1 MMTPLLSNSEDF
13 SLSGHFLLAM
23 PSLSDPSFAG
33 ALVYLCE
40 HSSKG
45 AMGLVINRPT
55 DLTVRALLR
64 KIDLDLKEDPSAE
77 LPVLFGGPVAGER
90 GFVLHTGEGQWG
102 SSLEI
107 VEGIQLTTSRDIL
120 EALSQGQAPAHCLIA
135 LGYAGWG
142 EGQLEKELADNA
154 WLVAPADLK
163 VLFELPVEERLPA
176 AYRLLGVDPVL
187 MTHDV
192 GHA

>member
-1 MMTPLLSNSEDF
+1 MMIPLLSDSEDF

-64 KIDLDLKEDPSAE
+64 KIDLEVQEEPDAE
-77 LPVLFGGPVAGER
+77 APVFFGGPVAGER
-90 GFVLHTGEGQWG
+90 GFVLHTGGGEWG
-102 SSLEI
+102 SSLQ
-107 VEGIQLTTSRDIL
+107 VVDGIQLTTSRDIL
-120 EALSQGQAPAHCLIA
+120 EALAQGHAPADCLIA

-142 EGQLEKELADNA
+142 EGQLEKELAENA
-154 WLVAPADLK
+154 WLVAPADLG
-163 VLFELPVEERLPA
+163 VLFKLPVEERLPA
-176 AYRLLGVDPVL
+176 AYRLLGVDPIL
-187 MTHDV
+187 MTHAV

>member
-1 MMTPLLSNSEDF
+1 MPLLSNSEDF

-23 PSLSDPSFAG
+23 PSLSDPSFSG

-55 DLTVRALLR
+55 DLTVRALLE
-64 KIDLDLKEDPSAE
+64 KIDLEVQQEPNAD

-90 GFVLHTGEGQWG
+90 GFVLHTGDREWG

-120 EALSQGQAPAHCLIA
+120 EAFAQGLAPEHSLVA

-154 WLVAPADLK
+154 WLVVPADLN
-163 VLFELPVEERLPA
+163 VLFVLPVEERLPA
-176 AYRLLGVDPVL
+176 AYRLLGVDPIL
-187 MTHDV
+187 MTHSM